1 MLTLAHLL
9 VRVVVGNALL
19 LDRGHQLRPLR
30 PALRTVAAHRTSAAH
45 AACRTGAAL
54 RTIPTRREIAAL
66 RTIPA
71 RRKAA
76 ALRTIP
82 ARRKVAALRTI
93 PARREIAALRT
104 ISARRK
110 VAALRTIPARRE
122 AAALRA
128 RRIAALLGAR
138 RRSGLR
144 FRLCFRLRF
153 RFRFRLRLG
162 RLNRRFLLGLLHR
175 HVIGHRPC
183 LALRAERLLLFLAAL
198 LLALG
203 LLLLRKAVFN
213 LAQLGER
220 LLRCGTNSRYVS
232 QQLRRPAAEFL
243 CCVLNLHFGHSALAP
258 PQIASLS
265 CGYLP

>member
-1 MLTLAHLL
+1 MPPAG
-9 VRVVVGNALL
+9 RAPPCGRSP
-19 LDRGHQLRPLR
+19 RGAKLPPCGRSPR
-30 PALRTVAAHRTSAAH
+30 
-45 AACRTGAAL
+45 GA
-54 RTIPTRREIAAL
+54 
-66 RTIPA
+66 
-71 RRKAA
+71 KAA
-76 ALRTIP
+76 ALRTIS
-82 ARRKVAALRTI
+82 ARREIAALRTI

-104 ISARRK
+104 IPARRK

>member
-19 LDRGHQLRPLR
+19 LDRWHQLRPLR

-71 RRKAA
+71 RR
-76 ALRTIP
+76 
-82 ARRKVAALRTI
+82 
-93 PARREIAALRT
+93 EIAALRT
-104 ISARRK
+104 ISARREVAALRTIPARRK
-110 VAALRTIPARRE
+110 IAALRTIPARREVAALRTIPARRE

-144 FRLCFRLRF
+144 FRLRF